1 MGSDHQHPAIRDW
14 PVPIL
19 SFWNT
24 MPEAGKYLTAEA
36 IDTLRRE
43 IAEHENGEIFAVLE
57 RAEGETLFGS
67 VTVVCRGTTTEVP
80 ALLSRTQP
88 GHMTVHNHP
97 SGVLRPSTQDMRMAT
112 LFGEEGVGSMIVNND
127 VSRCVVIVEP
137 SEAPAA
143 IPLETSEVTAIFGN
157 EGPLAKKLPAFEARE
172 SQTAMASAVTQAL
185 NQNQIMVVEAGTGT
199 GKSLAY
205 LIPSMMWAKA
215 NRRRIVIATKTIAL
229 QEQLIHK
236 DIPLAQKTMI
246 DPPRASLVKGRNN
259 YACLR
264 KIADLRTNQLA
275 LFSESERD
283 LKKEIEDLADWVAS
297 SGSGDRADLPFVP
310 SGEAWDAIRSDAD
323 MCLGSKCPYFQNAP
337 FYESRRRA
345 VQSHILVVNQALLF
359 ADLAVRQSSE
369 NYKASAVI
377 PAYDHIILDEA
388 HSVEDI
394 ATDHFGIKLSSLGL
408 RLTTGKFL
416 SVSRGN
422 RGLLHRLYQLAVSD
436 APEWANELE
445 EQLIVPYREL
455 QELTLN
461 QLGAL
466 NTTLHQ
472 TLNQE
477 ANPQKVLWLKDSLVQ
492 SGILREAQQQAQ
504 ALLQTLHK
512 LILLVKSI
520 RQGMR
525 DQSEAFRE
533 KTEGLIIEIDARL
546 DRLQTNLSALKQFAV
561 KPEQNQIHWLE
572 LRRRRDNQEF
582 TYQVSPLDVSQ
593 ILKDALFTPFKSVI
607 MTSATLSLGD
617 KFKFFSERL
626 GIDRLE
632 DREVRMTA
640 FPSPFDYGKQARV
653 LIPKMNAAPN
663 HPDYLREL
671 TETVLACVAS
681 GIPGGTLVLLTSY
694 SSLNQLARKLELPLA
709 ELGVELLVQGRGHR
723 HFLAKRLTASQGVL
737 LGTDSFWEG
746 IDLPGLALTK
756 VIIAKLPFRQLG
768 DPIFEARCQAIEET
782 GRSSFNSL
790 SLPIAR
796 LKFKQGAGRLIR
808 HRTDTGVLVLADN
821 RIRQKSYGSRFLS
834 LLEDYPVLD
843 IERADLLRQ
852 TPPVLD

>member
-1 MGSDHQHPAIRDW
+1 
-14 PVPIL
+14 
-19 SFWNT
+19 
-24 MPEAGKYLTAEA
+24 MPEAGRYLTADVIE
-36 IDTLRRE
+36 TLRRE
-43 IAEHENGEIFAVLE
+43 IADHENGEIFAVLE
-57 RAEGETLFGS
+57 RAEGETLFDS

-80 ALLSRTQP
+80 ALLSRTKP
-88 GHMTVHNHP
+88 GNMTVHNHP

-137 SEAPAA
+137 SEAPAD
-143 IPLETSEVTAIFGN
+143 IQLEAESVMAIFGN
-157 EGPLAKKLPAFEARE
+157 EGPLAKKLPTFETRE

-185 NQNQIMVVEAGTGT
+185 NQSQVMVVEAGTGT

-205 LIPSMMWAKA
+205 LVPSLLWAKA
-215 NRRRIVIATKTIAL
+215 NKRRIVIATKTIAL
-229 QEQLIHK
+229 QEQLINK

-264 KIADLRTNQLA
+264 KIADLRTNQLS
-275 LFSESERD
+275 LFSESEQK
-283 LKKEIEDLADWVAS
+283 LKREIEDLADWVAS

-310 SGEAWDAIRSDAD
+310 SSEAWDAIRSDAD
-323 MCLGSKCPYFQNAP
+323 MCLGSKCPYFQKAP
-337 FYESRRRA
+337 FYESRRKA

-377 PAYDHIILDEA
+377 PAYEHIVLDEA

-416 SVSRGN
+416 SISKGN
-422 RGLLHRLYQLAVSD
+422 RGLLHRLFQLAVSD
-436 APEWANELE
+436 APDWAAELE
-445 EQLIVPYREL
+445 EQLIMPYREL

-466 NTTLHQ
+466 NATLHH

-477 ANPQKVLWLKDSLVQ
+477 ANPQKVVWLKDSVLQ
-492 SGILREAQQQAQ
+492 SGILREAQKQAQ
-504 ALLQTLHK
+504 DLLQTLHR

-525 DQSEAFRE
+525 EQSEAFRE
-533 KTEGLIIEIDARL
+533 KSEGLVIEIDARL

-593 ILKDALFTPFKSVI
+593 LLKDAMFTPFKSVI

-617 KFKFFSERL
+617 QFKFFSERL
-626 GIDRLE
+626 GLHKLE
-632 DREVRMTA
+632 DRDVRMVA
-640 FPSPFDYGKQARV
+640 FPSPFDYGKQARA
-653 LIPKMNAAPN
+653 LIPKMAYAPN
-663 HPDYLREL
+663 HPQYMDEL
-671 TETVLACVAS
+671 TETVIASVAS

-694 SSLNQLARKLELPLA
+694 SSLNRLARNLELPLA
-709 ELGVELLVQGRGHR
+709 ELGVELLVQGRAHR
-723 HFLAKRLTASQGVL
+723 HFLAKRLAESHGVL

-756 VIIAKLPFRQLG
+756 VIIAKLPFRQMG

-790 SLPIAR
+790 SLPLAR

-808 HRTDTGVLVLADN
+808 HRKDTGILVLADN
-821 RIRQKSYGSRFLS
+821 RIRQKGYGRRFLA
-834 LLEDYPVLD
+834 LLDNYPILD
-843 IERADLLRQ
+843 IEKAELIGQ